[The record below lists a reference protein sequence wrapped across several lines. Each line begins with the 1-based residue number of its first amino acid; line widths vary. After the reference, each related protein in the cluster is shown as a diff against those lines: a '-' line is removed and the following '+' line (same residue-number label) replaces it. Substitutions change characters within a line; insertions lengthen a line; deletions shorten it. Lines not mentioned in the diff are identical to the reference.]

1 MFGAM
6 RRIDRRDFLKISS
19 ILSVSA
25 FARGILPW
33 LTDELSISDETK
45 PNIFIFVFDAMSAEN
60 LSVYGYPRTTTP
72 FLEKFSERSTVFH
85 SHYSGGN
92 FTTPGTSTLL
102 TGLYPWRN
110 RAFTLGGL
118 VERHLVENNIFHLLG
133 DDYYRIGYSQNV
145 WADLLLR
152 QFKDDL
158 DEHIPVTSYLYSVD
172 SSIVG
177 EKFVNDSITAYYAID
192 EFLASSRHYVN
203 PYPGSLSLGFSDIVF
218 HSLRDPVG
226 EPSLEYPYGMPF
238 NGFYYYQNPVVFN
251 GIYNVIASA
260 VSRNVPVF
268 GYFHTFSP
276 HGPYAPRNDFKN
288 VFPEIEIP
296 EKPRHPLSY
305 SHIKQSRLN
314 EHRMQYD
321 QYISDVDAEFGRMIN
336 RLEASSMLENSYVI
350 VTSDHGETFERGEFG
365 HASALLY
372 EPVTHIPLLVSA
384 PGQTSRE
391 DVHIPTNNVDIL
403 PTVLHIAGRVIPK
416 DLDGSL
422 LPGFGKEENRDRS
435 IFMLEAKENSVFLPL
450 SKATIAMRK
459 GDKKLVYYLGY
470 PKYSNIFELYDLQDD
485 KEEMKDIYQRDA
497 KGSVQLKDELL
508 EKLTTANHLYVKG

>member
-1 MFGAM
+1 
-6 RRIDRRDFLKISS
+6 
-19 ILSVSA
+19 
-25 FARGILPW
+25 
-33 LTDELSISDETK
+33 
-45 PNIFIFVFDAMSAEN
+45 
-60 LSVYGYPRTTTP
+60 
-72 FLEKFSERSTVFH
+72 
-85 SHYSGGN
+85 
-92 FTTPGTSTLL
+92 
-102 TGLYPWRN
+102 
-110 RAFTLGGL
+110 
-118 VERHLVENNIFHLLG
+118 
-133 DDYYRIGYSQNV
+133 
-145 WADLLLR
+145 
-152 QFKDDL
+152 
-158 DEHIPVTSYLYSVD
+158 
-172 SSIVG
+172 
-177 EKFVNDSITAYYAID
+177 
-192 EFLASSRHYVN
+192 
-203 PYPGSLSLGFSDIVF
+203 
-218 HSLRDPVG
+218 
-226 EPSLEYPYGMPF
+226 
-238 NGFYYYQNPVVFN
+238 
-251 GIYNVIASA
+251 
-260 VSRNVPVF
+260 
-268 GYFHTFSP
+268 
-276 HGPYAPRNDFKN
+276 
-288 VFPEIEIP
+288 
-296 EKPRHPLSY
+296 
-305 SHIKQSRLN
+305 
-314 EHRMQYD
+314 
-321 QYISDVDAEFGRMIN
+321 
-336 RLEASSMLENSYVI
+336 MLENSYVI